1 MRRIISFILCMI
13 IVVSLC
19 SCALPQEIKRTAIDC
34 RYTEQHTEL
43 DTTYEYV
50 YDFWYGGFKLLPLAY
65 TQVVP
70 DKYELL
76 YMIEYDNGTSC
87 EKWEEVSRSEYV
99 AFKGGEQE

>member
-43 DTTYEYV
+43 VTEYEHV
-50 YDFWYGGFKLLPLAY
+50 FSWWKGDFVLVPNTHTK
-65 TQVVP
+65 VVP

-76 YMIEYDNGTSC
+76 YMIEYDDGTSC
-87 EKWEEVSRSEYV
+87 EKWEEVSQSEYI